1 MAIKATK
8 KRKRGRLY
16 KDPIVGQK
24 FGKLLVMR
32 RLPDR
37 KTGARNVH
45 AQILCQ
51 CSCGKRLTI
60 ARYYVMRKNNPR
72 VDCGCSTANS
82 IQRRFAPEY
91 GIWKMMQTR
100 CYDDT
105 HVSYKDYGGRGI
117 RVCVRWL
124 SSFEH
129 FLEDM
134 GPRPTPFH
142 SIDRKDPN
150 GNYKPENCR
159 WATATEQAANKR

>member
-1 MAIKATK
+1 MPSKVAK

-37 KTGARNVH
+37 KVGARNVR
-45 AQILCQ
+45 AVVLCQ
-51 CSCGKRLTI
+51 CECGKRITLP
-60 ARYYVMRKNNPR
+60 RYYIMRKNGPR
-72 VDCGCSTANS
+72 TDCGCEAGNS
-82 IQRRFAPEY
+82 IQKKFAPEY
-91 GIWKMMQTR
+91 GIWKMMQMR
-100 CYDDT
+100 CYDET
-105 HVSYKDYGGRGI
+105 HISYPEYGGRGI
-117 RVCVRWL
+117 RVCIRWL

-129 FLEDM
+129 FVEDM

-150 GNYKPENCR
+150 GNYKPSNCR